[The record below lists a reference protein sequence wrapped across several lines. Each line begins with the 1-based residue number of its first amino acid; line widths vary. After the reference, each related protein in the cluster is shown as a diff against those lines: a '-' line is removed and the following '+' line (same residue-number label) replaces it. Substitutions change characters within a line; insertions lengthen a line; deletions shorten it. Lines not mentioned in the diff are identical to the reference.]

1 MGAGLRTALP
11 AYAAPIASTPSLP
24 CPARS
29 LFFTPADEL
38 VLELICHQA
47 GRLTHFC
54 TELDKFP
61 KRVIFSTI
69 CRTRIVI
76 GEPAGVSRLG
86 IAAYLAIHLIR
97 LAALYFPLTYFGGL
111 WTGAESKGRHGWIA
125 ALLAAVA
132 VVLLFTGID
141 GIAVLLQ
148 RQAPDLLRHELFYAY
163 TGIGDYLFIDL
174 VDLVAMFL
182 GFSLYG
188 RCWRALR
195 LRGKKEWFVALL
207 VSVLLLVI
215 HEAAENQRGV
225 YSSRSPAAIN

>member
-1 MGAGLRTALP
+1 MG
-11 AYAAPIASTPSLP
+11 
-24 CPARS
+24 
-29 LFFTPADEL
+29 
-38 VLELICHQA
+38 V
-47 GRLTHFC
+47 
-54 TELDKFP
+54 
-61 KRVIFSTI
+61 
-69 CRTRIVI
+69 
-76 GEPAGVSRLG
+76 
-86 IAAYLAIHLIR
+86 AAYLAIHLIQ

-111 WTGAESKGRHGWIA
+111 WTGAESQGRHGWIA

-163 TGIGDYLFIDL
+163 TGIGDYLVIDL
-174 VDLVAMFL
+174 VALFL

-225 YSSRSPAAIN
+225 YSSRSPAAMNQTR

>member
-1 MGAGLRTALP
+1 M
-11 AYAAPIASTPSLP
+11 
-24 CPARS
+24 
-29 LFFTPADEL
+29 
-38 VLELICHQA
+38 
-47 GRLTHFC
+47 
-54 TELDKFP
+54 
-61 KRVIFSTI
+61 
-69 CRTRIVI
+69 
-76 GEPAGVSRLG
+76 G
-86 IAAYLAIHLIR
+86 IAAYLAIHLIQ

-111 WTGAESKGRHGWIA
+111 WTGAESQGRHGWIA

-163 TGIGDYLFIDL
+163 TQGLGTTCSLHL
-174 VDLVAMFL
+174 VDLVALFV

-215 HEAAENQRGV
+215 HEAAENHRGV
-225 YSSRSPAAIN
+225 YSTRSPAAMNQAR